1 MVLTGNPIPVAHLMK
16 TSSSVAES
24 APKTVARATRRGLE
38 SLGVDPWRPE
48 TIPFGPE
55 DVTAGSE
62 SELQVAVVGERSDV
76 DLPLA
81 IEQSS
86 FFANSIRR
94 AQSGD
99 APQRI
104 VSDLEDWLE
113 SNRDR
118 VWDNSFVRFPRRT
131 LSAYANNVFE
141 NDLSA
146 DKSDPSSPR
155 RSDAARFTVIEGGEE
170 LVRIPISYLL
180 KLALADALGVADN
193 PPDAIRGAG
202 VRLMGCFLN
211 DNTSPE
217 TLSFHV
223 PRLSR
228 AAGGGQALARESA
241 KRYLFSQLL
250 IAYSNEVFELRQSGQ
265 TALLYASPHP
275 PVRQRQLN
283 DCVSDSFYR
292 ELFMSPCLSGWDR
305 GEQKRD
311 YMALCHQTL
320 SRSQLN
326 AIGKLREAGV
336 ITRNLVVLPNTSNV
350 SLANNGVHVSLG
362 SDRLSDAV
370 GAGGDFGAAEEKYVG
385 DLVIKIVEHF
395 LPLFVGSYT
404 AAPYR
409 LAFQDFHP
417 ERALSFLPH
426 QLDYTHLRMLWRRW
440 KRKAKNSIFGN
451 PICPLGPKWLDRS
464 IAGVFGLKGDFI
476 PDFRLIDYLVAP
488 MSTERSP
495 ALDGSLGNE
504 RRLLTDL
511 DHLGVFDARMS
522 PYQLYRQRDRAGK
535 GYSGFEGRYYS
546 LFETFGGDFAQAVNL
561 QRLITALAFR
571 YVATGAVTH
580 AHIPDRPV
588 VESERRQILFGAAVG
603 IPTFFVENDN
613 ANAFLLDLVR
623 RSRKVRNSRRYPGRL
638 RVERVEYQ
646 RVLLEAIR
654 EDAAD
659 LVESMGLEETLA
671 DLEQRLGEPK
681 SHSAAGR
688 LTGGILDETGARD
701 PFKLTAREF
710 NHAAEGYYRRSLRL
724 RQTEEAFDT
733 LLDSFRKLV
742 RSSAAERAE
751 VAEALR
757 YALDGADAVSYL
769 KKVRD
774 DLLAERLP
782 AVEIRRLI
790 QLMLVSEHVD
800 ARTAQ

>member
-1 MVLTGNPIPVAHLMK
+1 M
-16 TSSSVAES
+16 
-24 APKTVARATRRGLE
+24 
-38 SLGVDPWRPE
+38 DPRRPE
-48 TIPFGPE
+48 TLPFGPD

-81 IEQSS
+81 IEHSS

-94 AQSGD
+94 AEAGD
-99 APQRI
+99 APRRI

-113 SNRDR
+113 SNREN
-118 VWDNSFVRFPRRT
+118 VWDNSFVRLPRRT
-131 LSAYANNVFE
+131 LSAYAESVFE
-141 NDLSA
+141 NDLRA
-146 DKSDPSSPR
+146 DKADPGSPR
-155 RSDAARFTVIEGGEE
+155 RSDAARFTVHENSEE
-170 LVRIPISYLL
+170 LIRIPISYLL

-193 PPDAIRGAG
+193 PPDAIRGPG

-217 TLSFHV
+217 TLSFHI

-228 AAGGGQALARESA
+228 ETGGGAALARESA

-250 IAYSNEVFELRQSGQ
+250 IAYSNEVFELKQRGQ
-265 TALLYASPHP
+265 TALLYSSPHP
-275 PVRQRQLN
+275 PVRQRRLN

-305 GEQKRD
+305 GEQKRE

-362 SDRLSDAV
+362 SGRLSAAV
-370 GAGGDFGAAEEKYVG
+370 EAGERGFGREHEKYVG
-385 DLVIKIVEHF
+385 DLIIKIVEHF
-395 LPLFVGSYT
+395 LPLFVGTYT

-440 KRKAKNSIFGN
+440 KGKARISIAGN
-451 PICPLGPKWLDRS
+451 PVCPLGPKWLDRAL
-464 IAGVFGLKGDFI
+464 AGVFRLKGDFV

-495 ALDGSLGNE
+495 ALNGELGNE
-504 RRLLTDL
+504 RRLLEDL
-511 DHLGVFDARMS
+511 DNLGVFDARMS
-522 PYQLYRQRDRAGK
+522 PYQLYRQRDRASK

-546 LFETFGGDFAQAVNL
+546 LFETFGGDMAQAVNL
-561 QRLITALAFR
+561 QHLITALAFR
-571 YVATGAVTH
+571 YVASGAVTH

-603 IPTFFVENDN
+603 IPTFFVQRDSSNV
-613 ANAFLLDLVR
+613 FLLELIR
-623 RSRKVRNSRRYPGRL
+623 RADKVRHSRRYPGRL
-638 RVERVEYQ
+638 RVEHQAYQ
-646 RVLLEAIR
+646 RALVAAIR
-654 EDAAD
+654 ADGAD
-659 LVESMGLEETLA
+659 LVEALGLEETLA
-671 DLEQRLGEPK
+671 DLERRLERPDEL
-681 SHSAAGR
+681 SAAGR
-688 LTGGILDETGARD
+688 LTRGILDEAGARD
-701 PFKLTAREF
+701 PFQLTAGEF
-710 NHAAEGYYRRSLRL
+710 NQAAEKFYRHKLRL
-724 RQTEEAFDT
+724 QQTAEAFET
-733 LLDSFRKLV
+733 LLDSFRRLA
-742 RSSAAERAE
+742 RSPARGRPE
-751 VAEALR
+751 VAEALH
-757 YALDGADAVSYL
+757 YALDGSDPVTYL
-769 KKVRD
+769 EKIRE

-782 AVEIRRLI
+782 APEIRRLLH
-790 QLMLVSEHVD
+790 LMLVSEHVD
-800 ARTAQ
+800 SRSEA